1 MGELRGEFP
10 AWWQWRV
17 SSLVVKGNVAM
28 EWLLLGGCTNVAVE
42 ELGVPIELVERELV
56 KLVEV
61 GSTDLVGKFQDKFE
75 KFNWKL
81 FWLATLENINEEVI
95 GFS

>member
-1 MGELRGEFP
+1 MAIIGEG
-10 AWWQWRV
+10 
-17 SSLVVKGNVAM
+17 GINVAID
-28 EWLLLGGCTNVAVE
+28 
-42 ELGVPIELVERELV
+42 ELGVPTELVERELV

-61 GSTDLVGKFQDKFE
+61 GFAELVGKFQDKFE
-75 KFNWKL
+75 KFNWRL